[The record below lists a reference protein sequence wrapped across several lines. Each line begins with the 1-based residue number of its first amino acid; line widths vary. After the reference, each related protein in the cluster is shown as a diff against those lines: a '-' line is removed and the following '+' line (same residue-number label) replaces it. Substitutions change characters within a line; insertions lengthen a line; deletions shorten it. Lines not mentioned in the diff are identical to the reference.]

1 MTKYKQL
8 LMCMFL
14 PLGLSG
20 GIVLDSVLVGD
31 AGNAADTVTGN
42 HGAVGYDYYITT
54 YEVTNAQYASFL
66 NAVAS
71 VTDPYQL
78 YNTLMDGTLTGGIS
92 RTGTAGSYSY
102 APLAGKEN
110 NPVTM
115 VNWWDAARFANWLT
129 NGQGSGD
136 TETGVYNLG
145 GVLYPINSSVS
156 RDATAFANGGVAI
169 PNLDE
174 WYKAAFYDPVDP
186 AADLS
191 GTIDYWLYATQ
202 SDTLT
207 TADANYNNPS
217 GVTVVGSN
225 GPASHYGTFDQAGN
239 VWEWVEDT
247 NGSTHR
253 HTRGAAYNNTGGGFL
268 SSTGSLTWDPN
279 DDDGVSGNVGI
290 RLVSLQSFGTITA
303 VPEPSTYA
311 LIAFVALGIA
321 LRIRR
326 FNK

>member
-1 MTKYKQL
+1 MAKYQQL
-8 LMCMFL
+8 LTCMFL

-20 GIVLDSVLVGD
+20 GIVLDSVQVGD
-31 AGNAADTVTGN
+31 SGNAADTQTGN
-42 HGAVGYDYYITT
+42 YGAVGYDYHITT
-54 YEVTNAQYASFL
+54 YEVTNAQYATFL

-78 YNTLMDGTLTGGIS
+78 YNTQMNGTLTGGIS
-92 RTGTAGSYSY
+92 RSGTAGSYSY

-145 GVLYPINSSVS
+145 GVLYPVNSSVS
-156 RDATAFANGGVAI
+156 RDATAWANGGVAI

-174 WYKAAFYDPVDP
+174 WYKAAFYDPLDP

-191 GTIDYWLYATQ
+191 GTVDYWLYPTQ

-207 TADANYNNPS
+207 TAEANYSNYS
-217 GVTVVGSN
+217 TGVTAVGSN

-239 VWEWVEDT
+239 VWEWIENA
-247 NGSTHR
+247 NGSSR
-253 HTRGAAYNNTGGGFL
+253 YIRGAAYNNGPGGYL
-268 SSTGSLTWDPN
+268 SSLSSLTWSPN
-279 DDDGVSGNVGI
+279 DDDGSSGNIGI
-290 RLVSLQSFGTITA
+290 RLVSLQSFGAITA

-311 LIAFVALGIA
+311 LIAFIALGIT

-326 FNK
+326 FKK